1 MPPGSRPRRVVSA
14 KTTPGAISAYY
25 TPAFEPENLDPW
37 QRLAEIIRARNPKK
51 IAVNESP
58 VFAFVDGLTSSN
70 KALLV
75 RAIGPEL
82 AIRTVPAERVILGS

>member
-1 MPPGSRPRRVVSA
+1 VVSA
-14 KTTPGAISAYY
+14 KTTPGAISAYD

-51 IAVNESP
+51 I
-58 VFAFVDGLTSSN
+58 FAFVDGLTSSN

-82 AIRTVPAERVILGS
+82 AIRIVPAERVILGS